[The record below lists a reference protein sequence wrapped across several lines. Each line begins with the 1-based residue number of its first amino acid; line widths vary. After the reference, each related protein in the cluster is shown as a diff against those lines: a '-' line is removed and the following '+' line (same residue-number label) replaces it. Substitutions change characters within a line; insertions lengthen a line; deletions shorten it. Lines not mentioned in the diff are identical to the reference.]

1 MGFVSD
7 FFIHLFFLNSI
18 KFLLLFKTD
27 TPDPKF
33 KYFFVAKNILFFFK
47 KIFDL
52 ILNIFNFSGNLYNK
66 KLSVEFLK
74 FIRGEKKFKGISEL
88 KNQIKKDIL
97 KAKKT

>member
-33 KYFFVAKNILFFFK
+33 KYFFVGKNILFFFK
-47 KIFDL
+47 K
-52 ILNIFNFSGNLYNK
+52 
-66 KLSVEFLK
+66 FL
-74 FIRGEKKFKGISEL
+74 
-88 KNQIKKDIL
+88 
-97 KAKKT
+97 T